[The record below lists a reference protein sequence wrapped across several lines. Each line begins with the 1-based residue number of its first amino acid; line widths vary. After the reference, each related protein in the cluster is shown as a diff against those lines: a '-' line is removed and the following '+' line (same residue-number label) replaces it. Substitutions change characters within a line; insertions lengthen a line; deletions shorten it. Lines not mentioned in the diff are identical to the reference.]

1 MKICKET
8 IEKITRELINTPS
21 PVSYYDEIHPK
32 LEKLADAYGYSITY
46 DRKRTA
52 YITVDGEFQ
61 NDLYR
66 SSS

>member
-46 DRKRTA
+46 D
-52 YITVDGEFQ
+52 
-61 NDLYR
+61 
-66 SSS
+66 